1 MTGADE
7 LAGVVLAAGLGT
19 RLWPLTAERPKA
31 LCPVGNVALLD
42 WALAR
47 LDDAG
52 VGALGVNAHHRPD
65 DIVAHLGASSRWG
78 GRVNVSVES
87 AAPLGTAGALRAMS
101 GWLDGRSALVVNA
114 DAWTTAAVSDLLAS
128 WDGGSPAIL
137 VANGGFSPTACVAAA
152 VIPAPEIAR
161 LPDGPSGLWEQVW
174 APHQAAG
181 TLQVVS
187 ADAVFVD
194 CGTPERYLHAN
205 LAASGGV
212 SVVGEGAQ
220 VSGTVQRCVVWPGAV
235 VAAGEHLVDA
245 VRTTAG
251 RTVMVRRYSG

>member
-1 MTGADE
+1 M
-7 LAGVVLAAGLGT
+7 
-19 RLWPLTAERPKA
+19 
-31 LCPVGNVALLD
+31 
-42 WALAR
+42 
-47 LDDAG
+47 
-52 VGALGVNAHHRPD
+52 
-65 DIVAHLGASSRWG
+65 
-78 GRVNVSVES
+78 
-87 AAPLGTAGALRAMS
+87 
-101 GWLDGRSALVVNA
+101 
-114 DAWTTAAVSDLLAS
+114 
-128 WDGGSPAIL
+128 
-137 VANGGFSPTACVAAA
+137 AAA

-212 SVVGEGAQ
+212 SVVGEGAR
-220 VSGTVQRCVVWPGAV
+220 VSGRAQRCVVWPGAV

>member
-101 GWLDGRSALVVNA
+101 
-114 DAWTTAAVSDLLAS
+114 
-128 WDGGSPAIL
+128 
-137 VANGGFSPTACVAAA
+137 
-152 VIPAPEIAR
+152 
-161 LPDGPSGLWEQVW
+161 
-174 APHQAAG
+174 
-181 TLQVVS
+181 
-187 ADAVFVD
+187 
-194 CGTPERYLHAN
+194 
-205 LAASGGV
+205 
-212 SVVGEGAQ
+212 
-220 VSGTVQRCVVWPGAV
+220 
-235 VAAGEHLVDA
+235 
-245 VRTTAG
+245 
-251 RTVMVRRYSG
+251 